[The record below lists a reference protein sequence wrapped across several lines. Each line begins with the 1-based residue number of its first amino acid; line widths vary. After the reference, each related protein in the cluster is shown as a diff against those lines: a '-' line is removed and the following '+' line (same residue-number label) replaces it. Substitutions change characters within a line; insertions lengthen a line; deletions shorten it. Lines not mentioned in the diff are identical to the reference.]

1 MSERI
6 SRSGKRE
13 DKLHKMNMYKD
24 AAKHAMD
31 CVSNFDAKIIDA
43 NNDYLERLSQAD
55 QAEYNILMENMKNAD
70 TEEERA
76 AIRARLKEMK
86 KEQYTKD
93 TENKKFYQEQ
103 QDSHKN
109 YTLKILGS
117 FAVVTGLVATY
128 TFRKPL
134 MDAGKKLITKI

>member
-6 SRSGKRE
+6 GKPGKRE

-31 CVSNFDAKIIDA
+31 CVSDFDSKIIDA

-55 QAEYNILMENMKNAD
+55 QAEYNILMENMKIGDA
-70 TEEERA
+70 EERA

-93 TENKKFYQEQ
+93 TENKKFYKEQ

-109 YTLKILGS
+109 YTLKGLGS
-117 FAVVTGLVATY
+117 FA
-128 TFRKPL
+128 R
-134 MDAGKKLITKI
+134 